1 MIVVRYMCGFK
12 TVLHTGA
19 QNWRITFKGH
29 IYSLVVIEVKNVKKN
44 IQGAI
49 TSKRQKG
56 LHFIFL
62 KVTLPNSESIF

>member
-49 TSKRQKG
+49 TS
-56 LHFIFL
+56 
-62 KVTLPNSESIF
+62 